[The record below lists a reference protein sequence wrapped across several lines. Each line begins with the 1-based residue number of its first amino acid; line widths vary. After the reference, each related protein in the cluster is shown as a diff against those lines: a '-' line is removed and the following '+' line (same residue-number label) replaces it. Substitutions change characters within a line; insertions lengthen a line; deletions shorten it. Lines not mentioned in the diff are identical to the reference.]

1 MVQHAKTFKNL
12 QLWYCYCRKESLA
25 DDAAAMFPG
34 GAFIKNLLDNMPE
47 PKASPAS
54 GAPVTNQAG
63 GVMLRRDK
71 DGVGHSQSTLSILET
86 LKTHYRAGR
95 PIVHHVLLHVFAK
108 FPWPGGWQ

>member
-1 MVQHAKTFKNL
+1 M
-12 QLWYCYCRKESLA
+12 A

-54 GAPVTNQAG
+54 GAPTANQAGG

-71 DGVGHSQSTLSILET
+71 DGVGH
-86 LKTHYRAGR
+86 
-95 PIVHHVLLHVFAK
+95 
-108 FPWPGGWQ
+108 